1 MNVRIETRDSF
12 HLREIERL
20 RVSLVAL
27 LEGRT
32 TPDEQQLL
40 LCLADNLLTYSHS
53 HVLLKRAPETILDWL
68 LAIRDFLA
76 RRKTLVNLD
85 WFRPDGREADYL
97 LINTPDVP
105 FLVDS
110 LQIMFQRLQVQAI
123 IISHPIL
130 SVRRDHGVLR
140 ELAHAEG
147 ESVRESFMLV
157 QVERGLNDP
166 ASFGDEVLK
175 TIELVQKAGEER
187 SRFSEQLEQIKGA
200 VVDASHVDFF
210 DWLMNGNFLC
220 FGSSTVDVAH
230 AGGVCRATFCE
241 GPFGWFPERVL
252 VDGDG
257 SVAAAINQNQR
268 SRLER
273 DQDLLVELT
282 DQVSLIYRAEPLVYI
297 GYRVKQNDGRFREHA
312 FVGLFTQKSINE
324 QACEVPVLKSRI
336 MAALKRQHVLADSYD
351 FRKVQE
357 IFNTFPKVELFFLDN
372 SDMDLLVRSLVSL
385 QRYKSVKVVFT
396 RSLSLSG
403 VTLLMIMPREFY
415 SSTTVRR
422 LETYLRRY
430 FNARQIDSRVINF
443 FSDYL
448 SLHVRLLPRNKRF
461 KFDID
466 RLEKM
471 LTCLAR
477 PWSERLRSLLLRKYD
492 PETARLLWQRYVDGF
507 SREYQ
512 AMVHPRFAIRDM
524 RAMERLLDGGQEL
537 FDLWG
542 PFHGRR
548 ESFILQFYSLG
559 ESCLNELMPFLEN
572 LSLTVVEEVDFNIEI
587 GDQTVFIKSFSIRN
601 DHPQA
606 RPLAPQR
613 EHLLEILQGLRQ
625 GRVEDD
631 YLNRLLVLTG
641 FDWKQIDIFRAYRN
655 YYFQLGNPFT
665 KRRAAFA
672 LINNPPV
679 VDLLYRYFEARF
691 RPDPRWNDP
700 LVREEEALMPVR
712 MDLARA
718 LEDVSDINEDR
729 ILRSLFNLI
738 DSTIR
743 TNFFLRRDRDDYF
756 LSFKISAIGI
766 IDMPFPRPM
775 YETYVHSTTMEGI
788 HLRGDRIARG
798 GIRWSDRPDDFRTE
812 VLGLMKTQMTKNA
825 LIVPVGSKGGF
836 VVKTPFATREE
847 GAELSRQAY
856 ITLMRGLLDLVDNRV
871 AGSISRPNGI
881 VVFDDPDPYLVV
893 AADKGTAHLPDTAN
907 AVSHDYNFW
916 LGDAFASGGSA
927 GYDHKKLGITARG
940 AWECVK
946 RHFRELGKD
955 IQNED
960 FTVVGI
966 GDMGGDVFGNG
977 MLLSKQIRL
986 LAAFNH
992 QHIFLDP
999 NPDSGRSWEERKRL
1013 FDLPRS
1019 SWNDYDR
1026 SLISKGGGVWPRGAK
1041 EIPLSAEVRAWLGV
1055 RHGSMEGDELIRRLL
1070 CAEVELLWNGGIG
1083 TYAKA
1088 SSEKNTE
1095 VGDRANDNVRV
1106 NAGQLKAK
1114 VVGEGGNLGMT
1125 QRARIE
1131 YALAGG
1137 RLNTD
1142 SIDNSAGVDTS
1153 DHEVNL
1159 KIFFQ
1164 TLRDLKILKTDRSRN
1179 RLLKDIEDEVCER
1192 VLFDNYS
1199 QSLCLSLDQLRC
1211 QKDPEPFIDLA
1222 DRLSNAG
1229 LLDRQGE
1236 FLPSRKELTARGQSY
1251 TRPELAVLLSYSKM
1265 HLYQTLL
1272 DSPLPDRQPAQVFL
1286 GNYFPALVSQRYS
1299 KHLHQHPLRREIIAT
1314 MMTNRIIDQA
1324 GCSWLNSLT
1333 SQTGAIM
1340 TQGVAAYLLFD
1351 QILGGQQMREQI
1363 YAADNRMTAERQYL
1377 LLLSLENAL
1386 ADFCVQVVEQDH
1398 PLSLDHH
1405 CVERYRERLILF
1417 KTHLSDL
1424 LSAEQWR
1431 ACQMESAQLLD
1442 EGFAEEQASL
1452 LASLSCL
1459 DGFLPAVHLAER
1471 SGGDMIEVSAVISHL
1486 GQRLNLTLLNAR
1498 LDQYVSHDRWDR
1510 MAVSSLRSSLAR
1522 QFVRLCSAVVAS
1534 RSSVANYLGERRS
1547 QYDRYIALS
1556 ESIKASPPSTISPF
1570 MVLLH
1575 MLEGLADG

>member
-12 HLREIERL
+12 HLREIESL

-32 TPDEQQLL
+32 TSEEQQLL

-53 HVLLKRAPETILDWL
+53 HVLLKLSPETILDWL
-68 LAIRDFLA
+68 LAIRDFLGRSKGLA
-76 RRKTLVNLD
+76 NVD
-85 WFRPDGREADYL
+85 WFRPVGRETDYL

-130 SVRRDHGVLR
+130 SVQRDRGILR
-140 ELAHAEG
+140 ELAHADG
-147 ESVRESFMLV
+147 ESVWESFMLV

-166 ASFGDEVLK
+166 DGFRDEVLK
-175 TIELVQKAGEER
+175 TIERVQMAGAER
-187 SRFSEQLEQIKGA
+187 LRFSQQLERLKGTVA
-200 VVDASHVDFF
+200 HAAHVDFF
-210 DWLMNGNFLC
+210 EWLMNGNFLC
-220 FGSSTVDVAH
+220 FGSSTIDIEHVDSK
-230 AGGVCRATFCE
+230 CRATFCE
-241 GPFGWFPERVL
+241 GPFGWFPEGVL
-252 VDGDG
+252 GDGDC
-257 SVAAAINQNQR
+257 SVVAAIRQNQR
-268 SRLER
+268 LRLER
-273 DQDLLVELT
+273 NQDLLVELT
-282 DQVSLIYRAEPLVYI
+282 DQASLIYRAEPLVYI
-297 GYRVKQNDGRFREHA
+297 GYRVQQNDSRFREHA
-312 FVGLFTQKSINE
+312 FVGLFSQKSINE
-324 QACEVPVLKSRI
+324 QACEVPALKSRI
-336 MAALKRQHVLADSYD
+336 MAALQRQRVLPDSYD

-385 QRYKSVKVVFT
+385 QRYKSVKVVYT
-396 RSLSLSG
+396 RSLSMSG
-403 VTLLMIMPREFY
+403 ITLLLIMPREYY
-415 SSTTVRR
+415 SSATVRR

-448 SLHVRLLPRNKRF
+448 SLHVHLIPRNKRF

-477 PWSERLRSLLLRKYD
+477 PWPERLRSLLLRKFD
-492 PETARLLWQRYVDGF
+492 PETAQRLWQRYVDGF

-512 AMVHPRFAIRDM
+512 AMVHPRFAIRDI
-524 RAMERLLDGGQEL
+524 RAIERLFNDSQEL

-548 ESFILQFYSLG
+548 ESFILQFYSFR

-572 LSLTVVEEVDFNIEI
+572 LALTVVEEVDFSIEI
-587 GDQTVFIKSFSIRN
+587 DDQTVFIKSFSIRN
-601 DHPQA
+601 DHPLA

-613 EHLLEILQGLRQ
+613 EQLLEILVGLRQ
-625 GRVEDD
+625 GKIEDD
-631 YLNRLLVLTG
+631 YLNRLMVLTG

-665 KRRAAFA
+665 KRRVAFA
-672 LINNPPV
+672 LINNPSV

-691 RPDPRWNDP
+691 RPDPRWSDP

-712 MDLARA
+712 MELAHA
-718 LEDVSDINEDR
+718 LEKVGDINEDR

-743 TNFFLRRDRDDYF
+743 TNYFLRRNSDDYF
-756 LSFKISAIGI
+756 LSFKVSAIGI

-788 HLRGDRIARG
+788 HLRGDKIARG

-836 VVKTPFATREE
+836 VVKTPYTTREA

-856 ITLMRGLLDLVDNRV
+856 IILMRGLLDLVDNRV
-871 AGSISRPNGI
+871 TGSIVRPPGI
-881 VVFDDPDPYLVV
+881 VIYDDPDPYLVV

-907 AVSHDYNFW
+907 AVSRDYNFW

-927 GYDHKKLGITARG
+927 GYDHKELGITARG

-966 GDMGGDVFGNG
+966 GDMSGDVFGNG
-977 MLLSKQIRL
+977 MLLSKKIRL
-986 LAAFNH
+986 IAAFNH

-999 NPDSGRSWEERKRL
+999 NPDSGRSWDERKRL
-1013 FDLPRS
+1013 FELPRS
-1019 SWNDYDR
+1019 SWDDYDR
-1026 SLISKGGGVWPRGAK
+1026 SLISPGGGIWARSAK
-1041 EIPLSAEVRAWLGV
+1041 EIPLSTEVRAWLGV

-1070 CAEVELLWNGGIG
+1070 CADVELLWNGGIG
-1083 TYAKA
+1083 TYVKA
-1088 SSEKNTE
+1088 SSEKNSD

-1106 NAGQLKAK
+1106 NAGQLKAR

-1131 YALAGG
+1131 FALGGG

-1164 TLRDLKILKTDRSRN
+1164 TLRDLKVLKTDRSRN
-1179 RLLKDIEDEVCER
+1179 RLLNEIEEEVCER

-1236 FLPSRKELTARGQSY
+1236 FLPSRKELSARGQSY

-1272 DSPLPDRQPAQVFL
+1272 DSHLPDRQPAQIFL
-1286 GNYFPALVSQRYS
+1286 GKYFPELVRRRYA

-1324 GCSWLNSLT
+1324 GCSWLNSL
-1333 SQTGAIM
+1333 SGQTGADM
-1340 TQGVAAYLLFD
+1340 TLGVAAYLLFD
-1351 QILGGQQMREQI
+1351 QILDGQQVRNQI
-1363 YAADNRMTAERQYL
+1363 YAADNRMSAERQYQ

-1386 ADFCVQVVEQDH
+1386 ADLCVQVVEQDH

-1405 CVERYRERLILF
+1405 CVERYQELLTQF
-1417 KTHLSDL
+1417 KKHLSDL
-1424 LSAEQWR
+1424 LSVEEWRTCQAE
-1431 ACQMESAQLLD
+1431 ESRLVD

-1452 LASLSCL
+1452 LAVLSSL
-1459 DGFLPAVHLAER
+1459 DGFLPAVQLAER
-1471 SGGDMIEVSAVISHL
+1471 SGGDLIEVSKVISHL
-1486 GQRLNLTLLNAR
+1486 GQSLKLSLFNKRLE
-1498 LDQYVSHDRWDR
+1498 QYLSHDRWDR

-1534 RSSVANYLGERRS
+1534 RSSVANYLGARRS
-1547 QYDRYIALS
+1547 QYDRYLALS
-1556 ESIKASPPSTISPF
+1556 ESIKSNPPSTISPF

-1575 MLEGLADG
+1575 MLEGLAD